1 MFSASQE
8 NLVALGEKYDND
20 PSLLINPRIIM
31 TTTKRVMAGTELKQF
46 YTNKSFAEDHD
57 ALVKV

>member
-1 MFSASQE
+1 MT
-8 NLVALGEKYDND
+8 ALGEKYDND
-20 PSLLINPRIIM
+20 PSLLINTRIIM
-31 TTTKRVMAGTELKQF
+31 TTTKRVMAGTELKHF